1 MSGQNVVAQVGELLA
16 DLGIAAGR
24 DVAFGWLT
32 NKVPLGEEFPTPPRV
47 RYRLMAVHARLGG
60 DWSRLERKRRAPLRF
75 DFQVDDSTLIEVEPR
90 HHFSSARMTT
100 LDFYEDLHHSLD
112 VNQYRELCSRFSG
125 DADRYQSNRTAPD
138 FPFPGGRTAQ
148 RAYFDTAKDLL
159 APAHGYRLIRL
170 PAADDDLIESLGLSL
185 RVRL

>member
-1 MSGQNVVAQVGELLA
+1 MVSRVGDLLA
-16 DLGIAAGR
+16 DLGIAASR
-24 DVAFGWLT
+24 DVSFAWMT
-32 NKVPLGEEFPTPPRV
+32 NRVPLGDEVPTPPRLT
-47 RYRLMAVHARLGG
+47 YRLMAVHARLGG
-60 DWSRLERKRRAPLRF
+60 DWSRLEKKRRALLRF

-90 HHFSSARMTT
+90 YHFSSARMTT
-100 LDFYEDLHHSLD
+100 LDFYEDLDHSLD
-112 VNQYRELCSRFSG
+112 VVQYRELCSRFSG
-125 DADRYQSNRTAPD
+125 DADRYQSKREAPD
-138 FPFPGGRTAQ
+138 FPSPGGRTAQ